1 MAIRRTRQAQHEA
14 APRNTR
20 RREAIVAVITAAK
33 RPLAPVE
40 ILRGARGRIP
50 GIGIATVYRNV
61 KSLAAAGT
69 VRTVA
74 LPGEPVRY
82 ETNGAQHHHHFQCV
96 DCRRVYDITGC
107 PRALHRLAPPG
118 FVVHDHSLTLYGR
131 CPGCS
136 ARLDGGVRSPVGA

>member
-1 MAIRRTRQAQHEA
+1 MAVRRKRRAQHEP
-14 APRNTR
+14 APRSTR
-20 RREAIVAVITAAK
+20 RREAIAAVIAAAK

-131 CPGCS
+131 CPDCS
-136 ARLDGGVRSPVGA
+136 AHRDGRARAPVTA